1 MTSSQHHLISRFLA
15 DESGGFHSVEFVL
28 LGTVVCLG
36 VIVGLAEYRNA
47 VVQEYGDVSG
57 AMAALDQ
64 SFSYT
69 LAASSGGPAVLAAYS
84 DTMVGSS
91 ANANGVT
98 VNGASSIDT
107 E

>member
-1 MTSSQHHLISRFLA
+1 MLPSQSHLFRRFIA

-28 LGTVVCLG
+28 LGTIVCLG

-69 LAASSGGPAVLAAYS
+69 LAASSGSPAVLVAYS

-98 VNGASSIDT
+98 VNGASSIDS